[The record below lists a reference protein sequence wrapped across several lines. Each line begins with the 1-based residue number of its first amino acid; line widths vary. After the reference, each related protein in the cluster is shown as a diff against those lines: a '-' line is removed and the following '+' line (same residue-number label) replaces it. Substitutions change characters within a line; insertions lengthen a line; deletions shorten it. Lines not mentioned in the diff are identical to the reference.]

1 MSTATPTA
9 PARDARAPRWR
20 RGHSGEFVPLAVVAA
35 LVGAAVALPAVYLFI
50 VVGGDWDVA
59 VDAVWRE
66 RTLWLLVRSLGLAGA
81 VALGATA
88 LAVPLAW
95 LTVRTDLPGR
105 RVWAVLVLLP
115 FVVPSYIG
123 AYLLVSALGPRG
135 VVVREVLEPLGIGS
149 IPSIYG
155 FWGAAAV
162 LTAFTYPLV
171 LLPVRAALRRMDPS
185 LEDAARGM
193 GAGQLRIAR
202 TVVLPQLVPAI
213 GAGALLAVLYA
224 MSDFGAVSILRY
236 DSFTR
241 VIYQN
246 YRLSFERAGAAALGV
261 VLILVM
267 IILILIEGRM
277 RRRADYHRNAPGV
290 AKPAPP
296 VALGAWR
303 YPALAFCATVVGL
316 TLVLPLGVLVYWA
329 SRTASTTIDWGDF
342 GQAALNS
349 IVTAAL
355 AAGIALVA
363 AVPISRLGARY
374 PGRASRTIEA
384 AHHAGYALPHLVV
397 ALALVF
403 LGIRLVPWAYQSLG
417 MAVFA
422 LVVIYVP
429 LAIGA
434 LRASMLQ
441 VSPSLEDA
449 ARGMGRGSIGVLV
462 TITAPLVRP
471 GVLAAATLVY
481 IGAIKELPA
490 MLLLAPTGYDT
501 LATMIW
507 SETSRSVFEA
517 AALPSLVLLAVSAP
531 VLALLVGR
539 ER

>member
-1 MSTATPTA
+1 
-9 PARDARAPRWR
+9 
-20 RGHSGEFVPLAVVAA
+20 VPLAIVAA
-35 LVGAAVALPAVYLFI
+35 LIGAAVALPAVYLFV

-95 LTVRTDLPGR
+95 LTVRSDLPGR

-135 VVVREVLEPLGIGS
+135 VIAREVLAPLGIGS

-193 GAGQLRIAR
+193 GAGRLRIAR
-202 TVVLPQLVPAI
+202 TIVLPQLVPAI
-213 GAGALLAVLYA
+213 GAGALLAMLYA

-267 IILILIEGRM
+267 VILIVIEGRM
-277 RRRADYHRNAPGV
+277 RRRVDYHRNAPGV
-290 AKPAPP
+290 AKPSAP
-296 VALGAWR
+296 VALGSWR

-316 TLVLPLGVLVYWA
+316 TLVLPLGVLTYWA
-329 SRTASTTIDWGDF
+329 SRTASTTVDWGDF

-355 AAGIALVA
+355 AAGIGLIA